1 MTALAQNRPADDS
14 LLGTPVVRTFSPQ
27 AYDGNGQVWDIAQ
40 DGRGLLYI
48 ASSYGLQQYDG
59 ARWRYLPT
67 KNETT
72 PWAVARGTAGTL
84 YVGARNELGTYR
96 PDSSGR
102 LAYRS
107 LLDRVPAARRPV
119 GNVRDAVATEE
130 AVFFRAES
138 GVLRWPGPDAA
149 DSMQV
154 VADSS
159 ATALTSCRNTAYVHL
174 DGDRPYRV
182 DGTRLAPVNGT
193 SRLADAVVVALLQTA
208 DGTGCEVVT
217 EEQGRIRIAPSGLE
231 PLAWPGGPFEEPVQ
245 NAVRGPDG
253 ALAVS
258 TASTLRLVDPLG
270 QIQSLS
276 QGEHLPDGTLQ
287 ALHLSDRQA
296 LWVATNS
303 GVARVAWPD
312 PVAVVR
318 EPPALRTIVTAIT
331 RHEGRL
337 LAATRDG
344 VWRIEPNPG
353 RQLAATGE
361 TYDLLST
368 EAGLLVASSNGLAV
382 LRNGQ
387 ARFLTERTAYA
398 LHQSRRDAAVVYV
411 SRYDNGLLR
420 LRRRKGR
427 WRVVDRSDRVE
438 APIYTMAEDPDG
450 RLWLGTGYSGILRLE
465 RPETDL
471 QTTPLAR
478 FDTTDGLPAANFN
491 YSVQLGDSVRAVTA
505 EGLYRFADSSFVPD
519 DAFAP
524 VYTDD
529 IYRHWPVVSGP
540 DGAVWMDFGG
550 HKFGVAT
557 GGADGPVH
565 WTARP
570 FRRFADLGDV
580 RTIYPDAAHDSL
592 VWIAAE
598 NSLVRY
604 DRRLE
609 RFGGHAQPF
618 ETLIRGVRTR
628 GDSLLYG
635 GDTGTTRLPADVG
648 FEHAN
653 LRFEFGAT
661 SYEQIDGPTH
671 NWDRPR
677 QYRWQLVG
685 LDEDWTDWTTE
696 AQADYTRLPP
706 GTYTLRVQA
715 RNLYREVGTT
725 AQLSLTVL
733 PPWYRTWWAYAL
745 YLLAAA
751 GLVAGAVR
759 WRTWQLRGRQE
770 ELEQTVAERTGEVR
784 EQRDRLEEQAEKLRA
799 LDEAKSRFF
808 ANVSHE
814 FRTPLT
820 LIRGPVDE
828 VREQLARGRLE
839 AAPMET
845 DAAADQLDVARRN
858 VERLQRLIGQILGL
872 ARMDAGT
879 YDLAARPTPLG
890 PAAERIADRFS
901 PLADRQG
908 LALHVDTEP
917 APEDAAP
924 TYVDPE
930 ALEHVVGNLLSNA
943 IKFTPEGGTVEVTV
957 AEHPDAATVA
967 VADTGPGIP
976 EGEQERLFER
986 FAQAEASSG
995 DREGAGIGLAF
1006 AHDLV
1011 DLHGGTLEVD
1021 SVEGEGTT
1029 FTVHVPRGT
1038 DALADD
1044 QLADDAPNAQ
1054 PSTPPSER
1062 APAFDP
1068 GSTPAEQSQ
1077 NAPNDQSK
1085 IVLIVD
1091 DNADVRRY
1099 VRSILEPEYAVLE
1112 AADGEDGL
1120 RTARE
1125 ALPDVILAD
1134 VMMPGLDGREMTRV
1148 LKDDPDTEA
1157 IPIIMVTARAET
1169 SDEIEGLRVGAD
1181 DYVTKPFDADVLRQR
1196 VGGVLTLQERLRR
1209 RLEATLREE
1218 RRDESEE
1225 DVPDR
1230 GPVEQQTRQ
1239 EVREHLTDPAF
1250 GVDDLAGAMATSR
1263 STLYRKL
1270 KAEADLTPSAL
1281 ITDVR
1286 LAEAQSLLDE
1296 GEAVT
1301 QVAYAVGYAS
1311 LASFTQAFQERVGAP
1326 PTTYAAERG

>member
-1 MTALAQNRPADDS
+1 MT
-14 LLGTPVVRTFSPQ
+14 
-27 AYDGNGQVWDIAQ
+27 
-40 DGRGLLYI
+40 
-48 ASSYGLQQYDG
+48 
-59 ARWRYLPT
+59 
-67 KNETT
+67 
-72 PWAVARGTAGTL
+72 
-84 YVGARNELGTYR
+84 
-96 PDSSGR
+96 
-102 LAYRS
+102 
-107 LLDRVPAARRPV
+107 
-119 GNVRDAVATEE
+119 
-130 AVFFRAES
+130 
-138 GVLRWPGPDAA
+138 
-149 DSMQV
+149 
-154 VADSS
+154 
-159 ATALTSCRNTAYVHL
+159 
-174 DGDRPYRV
+174 
-182 DGTRLAPVNGT
+182 
-193 SRLADAVVVALLQTA
+193 
-208 DGTGCEVVT
+208 
-217 EEQGRIRIAPSGLE
+217 
-231 PLAWPGGPFEEPVQ
+231 
-245 NAVRGPDG
+245 
-253 ALAVS
+253 
-258 TASTLRLVDPLG
+258 
-270 QIQSLS
+270 
-276 QGEHLPDGTLQ
+276 
-287 ALHLSDRQA
+287 
-296 LWVATNS
+296 
-303 GVARVAWPD
+303 
-312 PVAVVR
+312 
-318 EPPALRTIVTAIT
+318 
-331 RHEGRL
+331 
-337 LAATRDG
+337 
-344 VWRIEPNPG
+344 
-353 RQLAATGE
+353 
-361 TYDLLST
+361 
-368 EAGLLVASSNGLAV
+368 
-382 LRNGQ
+382 
-387 ARFLTERTAYA
+387 
-398 LHQSRRDAAVVYV
+398 
-411 SRYDNGLLR
+411 
-420 LRRRKGR
+420 
-427 WRVVDRSDRVE
+427 
-438 APIYTMAEDPDG
+438 
-450 RLWLGTGYSGILRLE
+450 
-465 RPETDL
+465 
-471 QTTPLAR
+471 
-478 FDTTDGLPAANFN
+478 
-491 YSVQLGDSVRAVTA
+491 
-505 EGLYRFADSSFVPD
+505 
-519 DAFAP
+519 
-524 VYTDD
+524 
-529 IYRHWPVVSGP
+529 
-540 DGAVWMDFGG
+540 
-550 HKFGVAT
+550 
-557 GGADGPVH
+557 
-565 WTARP
+565 
-570 FRRFADLGDV
+570 
-580 RTIYPDAAHDSL
+580 TIYPDAARDSL

-706 GTYTLRVQA
+706 GTHTLRVQA

-759 WRTWQLRGRQE
+759 WRTWQLRRRQDK
-770 ELEQTVAERTGEVR
+770 LEQTVAERTEEVR
-784 EQRDRLEEQAEKLRA
+784 EQRDRLEEQAEKLKE

-845 DAAADQLDVARRN
+845 NAAADQLDVARRN
-858 VERLQRLIGQILGL
+858 AERLQRLIGQILGL

-879 YDLAARPTPLG
+879 YDLAARPTALG
-890 PAAERIADRFS
+890 PAVERIADRFS

-908 LALHVDTEP
+908 LALRVDTEP

-924 TYVDPE
+924 TCVDPE

-976 EGEQERLFER
+976 DDEQERLFER
-986 FAQAEASSG
+986 FAQAEASLG

-1029 FTVHVPRGT
+1029 FTVHLPRGT

-1044 QLADDAPNAQ
+1044 HLADDHLADDSAASSSAPSTPNAQ
-1054 PSTPPSER
+1054 SSPQGAASAAPSASLPDSPSSSSPEEGPTPET
-1062 APAFDP
+1062 D
-1068 GSTPAEQSQ
+1068 
-1077 NAPNDQSK
+1077 DQSK
-1085 IVLIVD
+1085 IVLVVD

-1112 AADGEDGL
+1112 AVDGEDGL

-1134 VMMPGLDGREMTRV
+1134 VMMPTVDGREMTRV

-1169 SDEIEGLRVGAD
+1169 SDEIEGLRMGAD

-1196 VGGVLTLQERLRR
+1196 VGGVLRLQQRLRR
-1209 RLEATLREE
+1209 RLEAKLTKAKL
-1218 RRDESEE
+1218 RDEPAEE
-1225 DVPDR
+1225 TVPGDPPEEEAAGR
-1230 GPVEQQTRQ
+1230 PEIERKA
-1239 EVREHLTDPAF
+1239 RAAIRARLTDPDF
-1250 GVDDLAGAMATSR
+1250 GVDALAEELAVSR

-1270 KAEADLTPSAL
+1270 AGASDTAPSAL
-1281 ITDVR
+1281 LTEVR
-1286 LAEAQSLLDE
+1286 MAEAKRLLAS
-1296 GEAVT
+1296 GESAT
-1301 QVAYAVGYAS
+1301 QVAYAVGYET
-1311 LASFTQAFQERVGAP
+1311 LAAFSSAFDEHVGTAP
-1326 PTTYAAERG
+1326 SRYAPGPNG